1 MPDLEKLREMG
12 YTVGVAH
19 EGEDYT
25 AYRVEGH
32 GISLMLNEDD
42 EDSWNSIMDQEAHDE
57 RVRQAERV
65 AQGLPPVE
73 VVMEESDA
81 VS

>member
-1 MPDLEKLREMG
+1 MPPLDELREMG

-32 GISLMLNEDD
+32 GISLMLNDKD
-42 EDSWNSIMDQEAHDE
+42 EDSWNSLLDKEAHDE

-65 AQGLPPVE
+65 AAGLPPVE
-73 VVMEESDA
+73 MPEA
-81 VS
+81 